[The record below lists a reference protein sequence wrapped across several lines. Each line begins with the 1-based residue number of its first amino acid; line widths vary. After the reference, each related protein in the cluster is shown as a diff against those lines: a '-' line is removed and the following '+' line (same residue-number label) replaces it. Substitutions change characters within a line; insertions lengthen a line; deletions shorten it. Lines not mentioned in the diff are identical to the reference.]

1 VVPRQVFGCSGI
13 VLVLELE
20 LVVVLGGSGVQEP
33 SPIEVIPNN
42 VRNLFTKIMYRD
54 SSLRSE

>member
-20 LVVVLGGSGVQEP
+20 LVVGGSGFWNDARHE
-33 SPIEVIPNN
+33 
-42 VRNLFTKIMYRD
+42 
-54 SSLRSE
+54 